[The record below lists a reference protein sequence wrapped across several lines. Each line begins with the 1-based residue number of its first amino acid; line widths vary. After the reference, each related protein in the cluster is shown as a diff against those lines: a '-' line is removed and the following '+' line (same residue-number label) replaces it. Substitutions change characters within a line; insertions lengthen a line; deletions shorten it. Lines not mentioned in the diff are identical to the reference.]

1 MGKETGIKKA
11 PKNGALNRIYL
22 GGLMIGVKQIL

>member
-11 PKNGALNRIYL
+11 PKNGTLNRIYL
-22 GGLMIGVKQIL
+22 GGLMIGVK

>member
-11 PKNGALNRIYL
+11 PKNGALNTIYL
-22 GGLMIGVKQIL
+22 GDLFISVKQIL